1 MRASNQFWKGMKNSD
16 QRVRGRLTPYDGK
29 YPHPVLRHGTFFE
42 VDPAP
47 LIRCGVDILMH
58 PYIPVLPAPL
68 RHGLASQSEA
78 GGARPGKNG
87 ALRGA
92 G

>member
-1 MRASNQFWKGMKNSD
+1 MLKHEAF
-16 QRVRGRLTPYDGK
+16 L
-29 YPHPVLRHGTFFE
+29 E
-42 VDPAP
+42 EDPEP

-58 PYIPVLPAPL
+58 LSIPVLPAPL
-68 RHGLASQSEA
+68 R
-78 GGARPGKNG
+78 GARPGKNR